1 MSKGMVRMAP
11 EITPSDSTT
20 QGSETTPTATART
33 TGNTFFFGPNGIRAG
48 WRMLIAIAL
57 FVLFVFLMQ
66 AGVRRVPALQAGQR
80 AMAKGVFTP
89 GIVLIAEGVQTL
101 SLVLAVLVMT
111 FIEGRSFADY
121 GLPGKEAFGKRFW
134 QGMPYGF
141 AMITIM
147 LALVAA
153 FHGFSFGG
161 WALGR
166 ADALRYG
173 FLYLIAFI
181 LTGIFEELSFR
192 GYLQATLASA
202 TGFWPAAVVLA
213 VGFGALHLRNLGE
226 APVGALSAGSFGLLC
241 AFTLRRTGNIWF
253 AIGMHTA
260 WDWGE
265 TYFYGVADSGQLARG
280 HLLNSSFHGPVWLTG
295 GSVGPEGSV
304 FVFAVL
310 LIFGAIIHFMFPA
323 RRTAS

>member
-1 MSKGMVRMAP
+1 MAKGMVRMAP
-11 EITPSDSTT
+11 EITPSDSMT
-20 QGSETTPTATART
+20 QESETTPTPTARI
-33 TGNTFFFGPNGIRAG
+33 TGKKFFFGPNGIRAG

-66 AGVRRVPALQAGQR
+66 AGVKRVPAFEAWR
-80 AMAKGVFTP
+80 HSVPKGVFTP
-89 GIVLIAEGVQTL
+89 GIMLIAEGVQTL

-141 AMITIM
+141 AMITLM
-147 LALVAA
+147 LALV
-153 FHGFSFGG
+153 
-161 WALGR
+161 
-166 ADALRYG
+166 ALRYG

-280 HLLNSSFHGPVWLTG
+280 HLLNSSFLGPVWLTG

-304 FVFAVL
+304 FVFVVL
-310 LIFGAIIHFMFPA
+310 ILSAAIIHFMFPA
-323 RRTAS
+323 RRIAS

>member
-1 MSKGMVRMAP
+1 
-11 EITPSDSTT
+11 
-20 QGSETTPTATART
+20 
-33 TGNTFFFGPNGIRAG
+33 
-48 WRMLIAIAL
+48 MLIAIAL

-66 AGVRRVPALQAGQR
+66 AGVRRVPALQAGQH

-141 AMITIM
+141 AMITLM

-153 FHGFSFGG
+153 FHGFLFGG

-181 LTGIFEELSFR
+181 LTGDFR
-192 GYLQATLASA
+192 GIVVSRVSAGDAGISDRILASGSCA
-202 TGFWPAAVVLA
+202 GCRIW
-213 VGFGALHLRNLGE
+213 GAHLRNLGE

-304 FVFAVL
+304 FVFVVL
-310 LIFGAIIHFMFPA
+310 ILSAAIIHFMFPA